1 VLCSECVGGL
11 LEDLLKGIVGGMRK
25 AVGGEDARELV
36 FKIMRNSFEASR
48 NGLGD
53 SEATTRMVPIQ
64 GRLNAINDEV
74 RLQD

>member
-1 VLCSECVGGL
+1 V
-11 LEDLLKGIVGGMRK
+11 RK
-25 AVGGEDARELV
+25 AEGCEDVWELV

-53 SEATTRMVPIQ
+53 SEATTRVVPIQ
-64 GRLNAINDEV
+64 RRLDAINDEV